1 MKSFAF
7 GFAYVLIYT
16 TPIQV
21 LYLLWIGWVIMTTE
35 HGLLSLSTSIFLE
48 ENISFLYHWLYSWF
62 WQSWLDFWWGFPA
75 IMLGGFKLV
84 GSTLFGWWLL
94 NVARKM
100 D

>member
-1 MKSFAF
+1 MKSFAY

-21 LYLLWIGWVIMTTE
+21 LYLLWIGWVVITTE
-35 HGLLSLSTSIFLE
+35 HSLLSLSTSIFLE

-84 GSTLFGWWLL
+84 GSTLIGWWLL

>member
-1 MKSFAF
+1 MKSFTF

-21 LYLLWIGWVIMTTE
+21 LYLLWIGWEVMTTD
-35 HGLLSLSTSIFLE
+35 HSFLSLSTGIFLE
-48 ENISFLYHWLYSWF
+48 ENISFLYYWLYSWF

-75 IMLGGFKLV
+75 IILGSVKLI
-84 GSTLFGWWLL
+84 GNTLFGWWLL
-94 NVARKM
+94 NVARNM